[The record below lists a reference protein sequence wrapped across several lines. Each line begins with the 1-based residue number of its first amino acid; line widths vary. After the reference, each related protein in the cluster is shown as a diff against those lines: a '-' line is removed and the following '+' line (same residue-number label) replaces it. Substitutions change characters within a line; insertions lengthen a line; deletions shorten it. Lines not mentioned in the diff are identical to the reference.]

1 MTTSN
6 IDLLLSPAQI
16 GSLPLKNHMVM
27 APLTRSRAGEGDAP
41 TPTVVEYYRQRAGA
55 GLIITEGSQVS
66 AQGKGYMR
74 TPGIFTSEQI
84 AGWRQVTDAVHAEGG
99 RIFLQLWHVGRLSH
113 PLVQINS
120 ALPVAPSAI
129 KADGEIYTPEGLKSY
144 ELPRALD
151 LDEVPDVIADFRQGA
166 ENAKRAGFDGVEI
179 HGANGY
185 LIDQF
190 LRDGTNT
197 RTDTYGGS
205 VENRARFLK
214 EVVESVIEVFGA
226 SRVGVRLSP
235 IFNYFSMSDSD
246 PQATFNYA
254 AKMLSRYGLAYLH
267 VVELGA
273 GPFDFRELKRRFGGT
288 YIANGGYDAERAG
301 TALSLGDAD
310 LVSFGTAFL
319 ANPDL
324 VERFKHNRAL
334 NEADPTTFYQGE
346 DRGYTDYPTMAQSR

>member
-6 IDLLLSPAQI
+6 LDLLLSPAQI

-74 TPGIFTSEQI
+74 TPGVFTSEQI